1 MNIIVAPHPDDEII
15 GCYKILVQPVKTMII
30 YDGETPQSRRE
41 EAMKLKDS
49 FTTYGFGQ
57 LFLKSIPTNL
67 MTTDTTFYFPDPI
80 YETHPLHRQWG
91 NLGESLARTKMNVIF
106 YTINKSTPYI
116 SELDES
122 QIRDKEEL
130 LNKIYTSQKSLWE
143 YEKKYIL
150 FEGYCK
156 WIF

>member
-1 MNIIVAPHPDDEII
+1 MNVIVAPHPDDEII
-15 GCYKILVQPVKTMII
+15 GCYKVLMESKKCMII
-30 YDGETPQSRRE
+30 YDGETLIDRRE
-41 EAMKLKDS
+41 EAMKLKDE
-49 FTTYGFGQ
+49 FNLYGFGQ
-57 LFLKSIPTNL
+57 LFLKSIPSNL
-67 MTTDTTFYFPDPI
+67 MTPENTFYFPDPI

-106 YTINKSTPYI
+106 YTINKLTPYI
-116 SELDES
+116 QELNS
-122 QIRDKEEL
+122 TQITGKEEL
-130 LNKIYTSQKSLWE
+130 LNKVYSSQKSLWE

>member
-15 GCYKILVQPVKTMII
+15 GCYKILMIPEKIMII
-30 YDGETPQSRRE
+30 YDGETPAFRRE
-41 EAMKLKDS
+41 EAMKLKDT
-49 FTTYGFGQ
+49 FNLYGFNQ
-57 LFLKSIPTNL
+57 IFLKSIPTSL
-67 MTTDTTFYFPDPI
+67 MSEENVFYFPDPI

-91 NLGESLARTKMNVIF
+91 MLGESLARSKMNVIF
-106 YTINKSTPYI
+106 YTINKQTPYI
-116 SELDES
+116 HELNNIQVTE
-122 QIRDKEEL
+122 KEEL
-130 LNKIYTSQKSLWE
+130 LNKVYPDQKSLWE

>member
-1 MNIIVAPHPDDEII
+1 MNVIVAPHPDDEII
-15 GCYKILVQPVKTMII
+15 GCYKVLMEAKKCMII
-30 YDGETPQSRRE
+30 YDGETLPDRRE
-41 EAMKLKDS
+41 EVTKLKDS
-49 FTTYGFGQ
+49 FSTYGFGQ
-57 LFLKSIPTNL
+57 LFLKSIPSNL
-67 MTTDTTFYFPDPI
+67 MTPENIFYFPDPI

-106 YTINKSTPYI
+106 YTINKLTPYI
-116 SELDES
+116 SELNS
-122 QIRDKEEL
+122 LQIKEKEEL
-130 LNKIYTSQKSLWE
+130 LNKVYPSQKSLWE

>member
-1 MNIIVAPHPDDEII
+1 MNVIVAPHPDDEII
-15 GCYKILVQPVKTMII
+15 GCYKVLMESKKCMII
-30 YDGETPQSRRE
+30 YDGETLPDRRE
-41 EAMKLKDS
+41 EVTKLKDS
-49 FTTYGFGQ
+49 FSTYGFGQ
-57 LFLKSIPTNL
+57 LFLKSIPSNL
-67 MTTDTTFYFPDPI
+67 MTPENVFYFPDPI

-106 YTINKSTPYI
+106 YTINKLTPYI
-116 SELDES
+116 SELNS
-122 QIRDKEEL
+122 LQIKEKEEL
-130 LNKIYTSQKSLWE
+130 LNKVYPSQKSLWE

>member
-1 MNIIVAPHPDDEII
+1 MNVIVAPHPDDEII
-15 GCYKILVQPVKTMII
+15 GCYKILMESKKCMII
-30 YDGETPQSRRE
+30 YDGETLPDRRE
-41 EAMKLKDS
+41 EVTKLKDS
-49 FTTYGFGQ
+49 FSTYGFGQ
-57 LFLKSIPTNL
+57 LFLKSIPSNL
-67 MTTDTTFYFPDPI
+67 MTPENIFYFPDPI

-106 YTINKSTPYI
+106 YTINKLTPYI
-116 SELDES
+116 SELNS
-122 QIRDKEEL
+122 LQIKEKEEL
-130 LNKIYTSQKSLWE
+130 LNKVYPSQKSLWE